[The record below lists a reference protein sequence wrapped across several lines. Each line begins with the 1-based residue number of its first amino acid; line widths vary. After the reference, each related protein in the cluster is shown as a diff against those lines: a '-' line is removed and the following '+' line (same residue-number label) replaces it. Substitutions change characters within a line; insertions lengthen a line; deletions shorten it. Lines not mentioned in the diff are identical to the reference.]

1 MHLLVVKHLQRYLM
15 SSKLYINNSY
25 IKKIFNWIFFR
36 YIKMIPA
43 FCWTWT
49 IVIVFLHSFIQPI
62 ISVLTFLK
70 GTLFTGTVK
79 NSILIFYFII
89 IWVFFLKGYCN
100 IISWIKNT
108 KSSQKWL
115 YSYWWFIFNEYNCIR
130 RFNECNAINVFKIKT
145 NKRWSNWELVS
156 LFYIFYLNLDYWF

>member
-1 MHLLVVKHLQRYLM
+1 MHLLVVKHLQRYLI

-49 IVIVFLHSFIQPI
+49 IVIVFLHTFIQPI

-70 GTLFTGTVK
+70 GTLFTGTVFDF
-79 NSILIFYFII
+79 SQFIFDFLIIRI
-89 IWVFFLKGYCN
+89 CSGHCN
-100 IISWIKNT
+100 IISGIKNT
-108 KSSQKWL
+108 KFSAKWL
-115 YSYWWFIFNEYNCIR
+115 FSYGWFIFDEHNCIR
-130 RFNECNAINVFKIKT
+130 
-145 NKRWSNWELVS
+145 
-156 LFYIFYLNLDYWF
+156 